1 MRNAFHCVVCFIDD
15 DTTCT
20 MMMMNDE
27 EKTKKKSYILKL
39 LTLLYAPFVLVH
51 CCAVNKN
58 INLAFRRQAKHLT
71 YSYYTFMSRLI

>member
-20 MMMMNDE
+20 MMMMMNDE

-39 LTLLYAPFVLVH
+39 LTLLYAPFVRPCML
-51 CCAVNKN
+51 CG
-58 INLAFRRQAKHLT
+58 
-71 YSYYTFMSRLI
+71 